1 MPSSEDDIQ
10 ILIGGCLK
18 NDRKAQEQLYKKFYH
33 AMMALCVRYAKD
45 KNDALEILNDGYLK
59 VFKNMGQYDAAK
71 ASLYTWMRR
80 IIINTAIDFLRKKQV
95 YYNMD
100 VLLDTQEETG
110 IENEALQKMSS
121 VELLG
126 AIRQLPPTT
135 GTVFN
140 LYVIDGFSH
149 REIAALLPISE
160 GTSRWHLSEARR
172 QLKIIIHL
180 METNP

>member
-1 MPSSEDDIQ
+1 
-10 ILIGGCLK
+10 
-18 NDRKAQEQLYKKFYH
+18 
-33 AMMALCVRYAKD
+33 MMALCVRYAKD

>member
-1 MPSSEDDIQ
+1 
-10 ILIGGCLK
+10 
-18 NDRKAQEQLYKKFYH
+18 
-33 AMMALCVRYAKD
+33 MMALCVRYAKD

-59 VFKNMGQYDAAK
+59 VFKNMGQYDAAR

-100 VLLDTQEETG
+100 VLPDAHEETG
-110 IENEALQKMSS
+110 IENEALQKMSG
-121 VELLG
+121 VELLK

-149 REIAALLPISE
+149 REIAGLLPISE

-172 QLKIIIHL
+172 QLRIIIHL
-180 METNP
+180 MEINP